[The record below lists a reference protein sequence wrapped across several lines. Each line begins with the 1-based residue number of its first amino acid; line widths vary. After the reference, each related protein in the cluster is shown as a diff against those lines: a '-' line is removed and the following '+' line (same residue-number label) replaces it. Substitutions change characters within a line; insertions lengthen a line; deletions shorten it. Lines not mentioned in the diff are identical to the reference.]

1 MPSAYDKSV
10 ISEEVDPQPKRIII
24 CCDGTW
30 QSATKGC
37 PSNVTRLSRIL
48 ANAGKDEHGKVWQQ
62 VVYYDA
68 GIGTGAMGDYEKQK
82 QGKAMIPYIS
92 RYQGLM

>member
-1 MPSAYDKSV
+1 MTSIYDKTF

-62 VVYYDA
+62 IVYYDA
-68 GIGTGAMGDYEKQK
+68 GIGTGAMGDFEKQK
-82 QGKAMIPYIS
+82 QGKHLSTYLL
-92 RYQGLM
+92 GVEK